1 VLGSRDPIKTISK
14 YLSIVQSIYFALK
27 YFVTFKIYYGHAAVA
42 NSQIKNWDL
51 HEKQMGGYSQRMS
64 APPNT
69 TGTKC
74 WELFLVP
81 FDKNNCFLLTYCK
94 TIENKISCKTESRKW
109 FQHEYY
115 IFLYLQYTNK
125 GAQPPDPPSTIPLF

>member
-1 VLGSRDPIKTISK
+1 MLGSRDPIKTISK

-42 NSQIKNWDL
+42 NSQIKNWDF
-51 HEKQMGGYSQRMS
+51 HEKQMGGYWQRMS

-74 WELFLVP
+74 LELFLVP
-81 FDKNNCFLLTYCK
+81 FDKYNCFLLTYCK
-94 TIENKISCKTESRKW
+94 TIENKMTEFRKW
-109 FQHEYY
+109 FQREYC
-115 IFLYLQYTNK
+115 IFLYLRYTNK
-125 GAQPPDPPSTIPLF
+125 GGEPPDPPSTTPLILN

>member
-1 VLGSRDPIKTISK
+1 MVAGWPYHKKNLHLYIRYEQDPSICPVLGSRDPIKTISK

-69 TGTKC
+69 TALSAGNY
-74 WELFLVP
+74 F
-81 FDKNNCFLLTYCK
+81 
-94 TIENKISCKTESRKW
+94 
-109 FQHEYY
+109 
-115 IFLYLQYTNK
+115 
-125 GAQPPDPPSTIPLF
+125 